1 MQSNDNL
8 CKELIFLRES
18 SDSSDENK
26 SEIPW
31 EHLSKEEKLHITKD
45 IINDLYLPFEE
56 AIIEKID
63 AMIKCEEY
71 NAATRVKRVMQI
83 IYDEYTRAF
92 PLLENTKN
100 EKDDITTRMVF
111 VCKFIGDLLDMEA
124 AEVFFKYYEDHYEK
138 YRMKNIRKD
147 DA

>member
-8 CKELIFLRES
+8 CKELVFLRES
-18 SDSSDENK
+18 FDENK
-26 SEIPW
+26 LEIPW
-31 EHLSKEEKLHITKD
+31 ENLSKEEKLHITKD
-45 IINDLYLPFEE
+45 IINDLNLPFERT
-56 AIIEKID
+56 IIEKID

-92 PLLENTKN
+92 PSLANAKN
-100 EKDDITTRMVF
+100 EKDDLTIRAVF

-124 AEVFFKYYEDHYEK
+124 AEVFFKYYKDHYEK
-138 YRMKNIRKD
+138 YRMKNIGKD